1 MTLSRRSRSY
11 AGSETWPGF
20 VDALSAIL
28 LVIIF
33 LVVVFVL
40 AQFFLHDALSGRDE
54 ALAQL
59 NEQVSEL
66 SEILA
71 LERQT
76 NDALRLNMSQLE
88 ASLKDATSYQEEIL
102 THLAEETDRA
112 NKAETALAR
121 ERATTQTSRET
132 ILTQLT
138 TIESLSRDIDA
149 LDEVRNNLEVEI
161 ARLLVAQKEI
171 ETDAKALIKQNSTLE
186 NERNQLATA
195 LASADKDRA
204 TLSERIKD
212 NDALTASLRDRT
224 KELLARLSTEKINR
238 QLAEKET
245 FLAQRQ
251 LEQRELHIAE
261 LQKIQMTRAAMLEK
275 EKDVSSTAQRQVA
288 LLNQQISALR
298 TQLAQI
304 SQALDDAEAKDR
316 NQNIVIA
323 DLGRRLNL
331 ALAQKLEEL
340 SRYRSEFFGR
350 LRTALGNR
358 PDIQIVG
365 DRFVFQS
372 EVLFQ
377 SGSADLGEDGRDS
390 LAHLATNLLEI
401 SRRIPNDLPWIL
413 RVDGHTDRIPIK
425 TPEFPSNWE
434 LASAR
439 ATAVV
444 KFLAKKGIP
453 PQRLAATG
461 FAEYQPIEL
470 GSNET
475 AYMRNRRIEIK
486 LTER

>member
-33 LVVVFVL
+33 LLVVFVL

-71 LERQT
+71 LERQA
-76 NDALRLNMSQLE
+76 NDELRLNMSQLE
-88 ASLKDATSYQEEIL
+88 ASLKDSTSYQEEIL
-102 THLAEETDRA
+102 AQLAEETDRA
-112 NKAETALAR
+112 NVAEADLISER
-121 ERATTQTSRET
+121 ETIQASRET

-149 LDEVRNNLEVEI
+149 LDEVRNNLEIEI

-171 ETDAKALIKQNSTLE
+171 ETNAKALIKRNLTLE

-195 LASADKDRA
+195 LASANKDRA
-204 TLSERIKD
+204 TLSKRLKT

-224 KELLARLSTEKINR
+224 KELLARLSTEKTNR
-238 QLAEKET
+238 QLAERET
-245 FLAQRQ
+245 SLAQKQ
-251 LEQRELHIAE
+251 LEQRELRLAE
-261 LQKIQMTRAAMLEK
+261 LQKMQMTRSAMLEK
-275 EKDVSSTAQRQVA
+275 EKGISSAAQRQVA

-316 NQNIVIA
+316 SQNIVIA

-358 PDIQIVG
+358 PDIRIVG

-372 EVLFQ
+372 EVLFE

-401 SRRIPNDLPWIL
+401 SRRIPDDLPWIL
-413 RVDGHTDRIPIK
+413 RVDGHTDRMPIK

-444 KFLAKKGIP
+444 KFLAKQGIP

-470 GSNET
+470 GRNET
-475 AYMRNRRIEIK
+475 AYTRNRRIEIK